1 MKTIKNKAIS
11 VFKTE
16 ENKKSQTGLRDLFIS
31 TRKCWSNMIV
41 FNLKNIYLETLTM
54 EDEKNDEKRKN
65 REIFF
70 YAFISCLHFVACY
83 KSKLLETREKSHKVE
98 INLLEQ

>member
-1 MKTIKNKAIS
+1 
-11 VFKTE
+11 
-16 ENKKSQTGLRDLFIS
+16 
-31 TRKCWSNMIV
+31 
-41 FNLKNIYLETLTM
+41 M

-65 REIFF
+65 RKIFF